1 MSDPLSRYNAIVKGR
16 ELPNYLSAKE
26 IRASYTSKASDKL
39 LWRLH
44 REANARP
51 SSSGGDSKKAI
62 SGGKSL
68 LDLKLELS
76 KRMLKHC
83 RMCEMDCGVDRSAEG
98 KGRCGIGSEPN
109 IASHFLHQ
117 GEEKPLNPSYTIFF
131 AGCNFECAFCQNY
144 DISTDASCGRYI
156 APEVLARR
164 IEVLTEI
171 GQAGFHV
178 TLVHDWPVMAKNVN
192 WVGGEPTPALHYVL
206 QVMREMKANIP
217 QIWNS
222 NMYMSRETMELLDGV
237 IDLYLADFKY
247 GNDQCAARL
256 SSVDR
261 YFEVVSRNN
270 ILASKQAD
278 MIVRHLML
286 PGHLEC
292 CTLPVLDWLAKN
304 VPGSAVNIMGQY
316 HPAHRALEHAEL
328 RRGVSEESLCAARKH
343 AIELGLNLI

>member
-1 MSDPLSRYNAIVKGR
+1 
-16 ELPNYLSAKE
+16 
-26 IRASYTSKASDKL
+26 
-39 LWRLH
+39 
-44 REANARP
+44 
-51 SSSGGDSKKAI
+51 
-62 SGGKSL
+62 
-68 LDLKLELS
+68 
-76 KRMLKHC
+76 
-83 RMCEMDCGVDRSAEG
+83 
-98 KGRCGIGSEPN
+98 
-109 IASHFLHQ
+109 
-117 GEEKPLNPSYTIFF
+117 
-131 AGCNFECAFCQNY
+131 
-144 DISTDASCGRYI
+144 
-156 APEVLARR
+156 
-164 IEVLTEI
+164 
-171 GQAGFHV
+171 
-178 TLVHDWPVMAKNVN
+178 
-192 WVGGEPTPALHYVL
+192 
-206 QVMREMKANIP
+206 
-217 QIWNS
+217 
-222 NMYMSRETMELLDGV
+222 MYMSRETMELLDGV